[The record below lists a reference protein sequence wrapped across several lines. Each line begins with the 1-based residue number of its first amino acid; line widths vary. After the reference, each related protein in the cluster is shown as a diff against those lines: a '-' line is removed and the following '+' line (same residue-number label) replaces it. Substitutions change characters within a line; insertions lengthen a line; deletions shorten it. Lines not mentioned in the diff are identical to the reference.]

1 MKKWIVAAAAA
12 GMSVLFSVTPFAA
25 GWELGTGEHASQ
37 WRYVNADNSVD
48 TGWHVIDGNGDGIAE
63 WYYFDQE
70 GWLATSC
77 TTPDGYTVNE
87 NGAWV
92 QNGQVVTE
100 KTGGA
105 KTETAS
111 QTAETGTGAA
121 GTETKTGGAAQMPKG
136 RYFMYNVVTNGVTQ
150 KVGMNVLYQS
160 FYEFAS
166 VTDKSVVLLHTVTD
180 TYGMSTQMYVTF
192 DKQADGTYLTKV
204 DNGYTLL
211 QMNPEEKW
219 IYIGEQDF
227 SRGHIYLL
235 ESEM

>member
-37 WRYVNADNSVD
+37 WKYVNADNTVD

-92 QNGQVVTE
+92 KDGQVVTE

-105 KTETAS
+105 QAGTAA
-111 QTAETGTGAA
+111 QTA
-121 GTETKTGGAAQMPKG
+121 GTETKTSDASQMPQGK
-136 RYFMYNVVTNGVTQ
+136 YFMYNVVTTGATQ
-150 KVGMNVLYQS
+150 KLSMNVLYQS

-166 VTDKSVVLLHTVTD
+166 VTDTSVVLLHTVTD
-180 TYGMSTQMYVTF
+180 TYGVSTQMYVTF
-192 DKQADGTYLTKV
+192 NKQADGTYTAKV

-211 QMNPEEKW
+211 QMNPAEKW
-219 IYIGEQDF
+219 IYVGEPDF

-235 ESEM
+235 ESEI

>member
-1 MKKWIVAAAAA
+1 MKTWIVAAAAA

-37 WRYVNADNSVD
+37 WRYVNADNTVD

-63 WYYFDQE
+63 WYYFNEE
-70 GWLATSC
+70 GWLLTST

-92 QNGQVVTE
+92 KDGQVMTE
-100 KTGGA
+100 KAGGA
-105 KTETAS
+105 QA
-111 QTAETGTGAA
+111 AETGASAA
-121 GTETKTGGAAQMPKG
+121 GTETKTASAAQMPQGK
-136 RYFMYNVVTNGVTQ
+136 YFMYNVVTNGVTQ
-150 KVGMNVLYQS
+150 KLSMNVLYQS
-160 FYEFAS
+160 FYEFVS

-180 TYGMSTQMYVTF
+180 TYGVSTQMYVTF
-192 DKQADGTYLTKV
+192 DKQSDGTYTTKV

-219 IYIGEQDF
+219 IYVGEPDF